1 MLHSGD
7 LFYDENVLPHLLDCA
22 CNNKAFDVQRSIIVP
37 KVSGTVL
44 EIGFGSGLNLPF
56 YNQDKVHHL
65 WALEPSKKLLQLAK
79 RNIKNTSF
87 SIDILNCFAE
97 DIPLPDDSVDNV
109 LITYT
114 MCTILEPIKANI
126 EIRRV
131 LKKNGNLLFC
141 EHGIAINDKDAKL
154 QKMINPYWKKIAGGC
169 QLTRDIPSIISQSG
183 FQIDQLSQG
192 YVEGVPKFAG
202 YNYLGLAKL
211 H

>member
-1 MLHSGD
+1 MGIVKK
-7 LFYDENVLPHLLDCA
+7 FYDENVLPHLLDCA
-22 CNNKAFDVQRSIIVP
+22 CKNKAFDVQRSIIVP

-56 YNQDKVHHL
+56 YNQDKVHHF

-114 MCTILEPIKANI
+114 MCTILEPIKASI

>member
-1 MLHSGD
+1 MGIVKK
-7 LFYDENVLPHLLDCA
+7 FYDENVLPHLLDCA
-22 CNNKAFDVQRSIIVP
+22 CKNKAFDVQRSIIVP

-114 MCTILEPIKANI
+114 MCTILEPIKASI

-183 FQIDQLSQG
+183 FQIDLLSQG
-192 YVEGVPKFAG
+192 YVEGVPKFVG
-202 YNYLGLAKL
+202 YNYLGNAKP

>member
-1 MLHSGD
+1 MGIVKK
-7 LFYDENVLPHLLDCA
+7 FYDENVLPHLINCA
-22 CNNKAFDVQRSIIVP
+22 CNNKASNVQRSIIVP

-56 YNQDKVHHL
+56 YNKDKVHHL

-87 SIDILNCFAE
+87 SMDILNCFAE

-114 MCTILEPIKANI
+114 MCTIVEPIKANI
-126 EIRRV
+126 EIGRV

-141 EHGIAINDKDAKL
+141 EHGIATNDKDVRL
-154 QKMINPYWKKIAGGC
+154 QKMINPYWEKIVGGC
-169 QLTRDIPSIISQSG
+169 QLTRDIPAIISQSG
-183 FQIDQLSQG
+183 FKIDQLSHG
-192 YVEGVPKFAG
+192 HLKGIPKFAG
-202 YNYLGLAKL
+202 YNYLGLAK
-211 H
+211 HH